1 MKTPKM
7 KPLDAAVAVLGCGL
21 LLGLVARVIE
31 NSRQLAG
38 LFGF

>member
-1 MKTPKM
+1 MKTPKLM
-7 KPLDAAVAVLGCGL
+7 PLDAAALILGAGL
-21 LLGLVARVIE
+21 LLGLVARVIA

>member
-1 MKTPKM
+1 MKATKM
-7 KPLDAAVAVLGCGL
+7 KPLDVAVAVLCSGL

-31 NSRQLAG
+31 NSRHLAG

>member
-1 MKTPKM
+1 MKTPKLQ
-7 KPLDAAVAVLGCGL
+7 PLDAAVAILGSGL
-21 LLGLVARVIE
+21 LLGLLVRVVE

>member
-1 MKTPKM
+1 MNTPRM
-7 KPLDAAVAVLGCGL
+7 KPLDAAVAVLGSGL

-31 NSRQLAG
+31 SSRQLAA